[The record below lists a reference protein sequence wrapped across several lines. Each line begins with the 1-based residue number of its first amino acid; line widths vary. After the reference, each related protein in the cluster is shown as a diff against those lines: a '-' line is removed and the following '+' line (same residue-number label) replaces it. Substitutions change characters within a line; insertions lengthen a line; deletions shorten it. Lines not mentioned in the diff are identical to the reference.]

1 MHAYTVGSILAALFA
16 IFLEFR
22 LDKGKLYREL
32 SFWISLA
39 IIFFFQILVD
49 GYLTK
54 LSSPVVVYSNHH
66 FSGFR
71 FPFSIP
77 IEDFIYGFAMIQLTM
92 TIWNRLQE
100 RSSAKA

>member
-1 MHAYTVGSILAALFA
+1 MHAYTVGSITAALLA
-16 IFLEFR
+16 IYLEFR
-22 LDKGKLYREL
+22 LDKGRLYREL

-54 LSSPVVVYSNHH
+54 LSSPVVIYSSRH

-92 TIWNRLQE
+92 TIWNRLRT
-100 RSSAKA
+100 RSSSKA

>member
-1 MHAYTVGSILAALFA
+1 MHAYTVGSILAAIFA
-16 IFLEFR
+16 ILLELR

-54 LSSPVVVYSNHH
+54 LSSPVVIYSRSH

-92 TIWNRLQE
+92 TIWNRLRDRYE
-100 RSSAKA
+100 AR

>member
-1 MHAYTVGSILAALFA
+1 MHAYTVGSIIAAMFA
-16 IFLEFR
+16 ISLELL

-32 SFWISLA
+32 SFWISLV

-54 LSSPVVVYSNHH
+54 LSSPVVIYSIHH

-71 FPFSIP
+71 FPLSIP

-92 TIWNRLQE
+92 TIWNRLKQ
-100 RSSAKA
+100 RYQV

>member
-1 MHAYTVGSILAALFA
+1 MHAYTVGSIVAALAA
-16 IFLEFR
+16 ISLELI
-22 LDKGKLYREL
+22 LDKGRLYREW

-54 LSSPVVVYSNHH
+54 LSSPVVIYSSHH

-77 IEDFIYGFAMIQLTM
+77 IEDFIYGFAMIQLTL
-92 TIWNRLQE
+92 TIWNRLKD
-100 RSSAKA
+100 RYPSR